1 MTSSLAKPNGVGRFM
16 TVTSMTLVAI
26 FLVFVLTNLELVDSL
41 QAGARDFV
49 TRYFSGYL
57 VWVVTIIMLF
67 TIILAVSPFGNVRLG
82 QDEEHAQFTGFAWF
96 SMLFSAG
103 VGTGILFYGVAEPIF
118 HFQANPFLVTGGIEP
133 LTENA
138 AIVAQR
144 VTLFH
149 WGLHGW
155 AIYSMVGLCLGYFA
169 FRKGLPLTIRSALE
183 PVFGERIHGPIGH
196 TIDLLAILSTL
207 FGIAVS
213 LGLGAS
219 QISSG
224 IEFLF
229 DVHFTPLTRLV
240 LIVLVSVIATVS
252 AVSGVRRGIRRLS
265 EINIWLS
272 VGLIGFLLTAG
283 PTLVIVST
291 FLRGTGDYFANFLP
305 MGIFVD
311 PDADSG
317 WQGVWT
323 IFYWGWWISWGPF
336 VGTFM
341 ALISRGRT
349 IRQYVLGTLLAPTI
363 AGFLWL
369 SVFGATALDLQLVG
383 PGGLVEAVN
392 ADMTNALFK
401 TFQLLDVSWAT
412 WTISLV
418 ATTLVVGWFVT
429 SCDSGTLVLSI
440 IASGGERNPP
450 ALMRIL
456 WGTLIGTVAGV
467 LLLAGGLPAL
477 QAASTTVAL
486 PFSAVLLLL
495 CGSLLRS
502 LWMTERNRQL
512 LE

>member
-1 MTSSLAKPNGVGRFM
+1 MTSGLAKPGSAGRLM
-16 TVTSMTLVAI
+16 TGTSMALIAL
-26 FLVFVLTNLELVDSL
+26 FLLFVLTNLELVDSL

-49 TRYFSGYL
+49 THYFSSYL
-57 VWVVTIIMLF
+57 VWVVTIIMIF
-67 TIILAVSPFGNVRLG
+67 TIVLAASPFGKVRLG
-82 QDEEHAQFTGFAWF
+82 RDEEHAQFTGFAWF

-103 VGTGILFYGVAEPIF
+103 VGTGILFYGVAEPMF
-118 HFQANPFLVTGGIEP
+118 HLQANPFLVKEGIEP
-133 LTENA
+133 LSENA

-155 AIYSMVGLCLGYFA
+155 AIYSLVGLCLGFFA

-183 PVFGERIHGPIGH
+183 PVFGNRIHGPLGH
-196 TIDLLAILSTL
+196 IIDLLAILSTL

-229 DVHFTPLTRLV
+229 DVQFTPLTRLF
-240 LIVLVSVIATVS
+240 LIILVSVIATVS

-272 VGLIGFLLTAG
+272 IGLIGFLLAAG
-283 PTLVIVST
+283 PTLAIVLT

-305 MGIFVD
+305 MGLFVD

-317 WQGVWT
+317 WQGIWT

-349 IRQYVLGTLLAPTI
+349 IRQYVAGTLLAPTI

-369 SVFGATALDLQLVG
+369 SVFGATALDLQLMG

-392 ADMTNALFK
+392 EDMTRALFK
-401 TFQLLDVSWAT
+401 TFELMDVSWAT

-418 ATTLVVGWFVT
+418 ATTLIVGWFVT

-440 IASGGERNPP
+440 IASGGNRNPP
-450 ALMRIL
+450 GLMRIL
-456 WGTLIGTVAGV
+456 WGALIGAVAGV

-477 QAASTTVAL
+477 QAASTIVAL
-486 PFSAVLLLL
+486 PFSVVLLLL
-495 CGSLLRS
+495 GGGLLRS
-502 LWMTERNRQL
+502 LWMTERNS
-512 LE
+512 